1 LEIEAL
7 VTENMRISFSRLW
20 HAVHLSG
27 LTIREAA
34 AQTWRRMDDQAVM
47 SRAAAITFYGM
58 AALVPFMGLV
68 IAISAHALPYF
79 ETFYSRRVQLEPV
92 DPVEALLP
100 SDAVSLVKHEL
111 NRIQAEPRV
120 GLVSFGLLVL
130 LWLSSSVFVEVIDA
144 MNAIRG
150 LKETRPF
157 WKRRLI
163 AMVMT
168 LGLAGILISATLTL
182 VVWPQILNWLG
193 LGGVASV
200 IATIVHGLVVT
211 MIVFL
216 TFALALQVGPNTAV
230 AWEWITP
237 GSLLGSIVMVAASV
251 LFRVYAQNWG
261 HYGATYGSLAGI
273 MLLMSWLWLSSL
285 VLLVAAVFNKVI
297 EDASHL
303 KSFGTGIAVNT

>member
-1 LEIEAL
+1 
-7 VTENMRISFSRLW
+7 MRISFSRLW
-20 HAVHLSG
+20 HAVHLGG
-27 LTIREAA
+27 LTIREVTV
-34 AQTWRRMDDQAVM
+34 QTWRRMDDQAIM
-47 SRAAAITFYGM
+47 TRAAAITFYGM

-68 IAISAHALPYF
+68 IALSAHGLPYF
-79 ETFYSRRVQLEPV
+79 ERIVSTRVQLEPV
-92 DPVEALLP
+92 DPVETLLP
-100 SDAVSLVKHEL
+100 NDAVSLVKHEL

-120 GLVSFGLLVL
+120 GLVSFGLAVL
-130 LWLSSSVFVEVIDA
+130 LWLSSSVFVEIIDA

-150 LKETRPF
+150 LKETRSF

-168 LGLAGILISATLTL
+168 LGLAGILISAMLTL
-182 VVWPQILNWLG
+182 VAWPQIVGWLG
-193 LGGVASV
+193 LGGVTSV
-200 IATIVHGLVVT
+200 IATLVHGIVVT
-211 MIVFL
+211 VIVFV
-216 TFALALQVGPNTAV
+216 TFALALQVGPNTEV
-230 AWEWITP
+230 AWEWVTP
-237 GSLLGSIVMVAASV
+237 GSLVGSVVVVGASV

-303 KSFGTGIAVNT
+303 KRFGTAFAVTN